1 MQSCG
6 KVIFSVF
13 LFGGGGDSC
22 TGFQP
27 RLPLCTRLTP
37 LTVGNGATGIRLI
50 CLLVY
55 FVDSHLRI
63 STTRPET
70 MLGDTA
76 IAIHPDDT
84 RYSHLHDKF
93 VIHPFTNE
101 RLPIICDGYVDMQKG
116 TGENNYSFQI
126 CN

>member
-1 MQSCG
+1 MIPVQGSSLG
-6 KVIFSVF
+6 YPSVK
-13 LFGGGGDSC
+13 DSI
-22 TGFQP
+22 
-27 RLPLCTRLTP
+27 L
-37 LTVGNGATGIRLI
+37 LTVGNRATGIRLI
-50 CLLVY
+50 CLIVII
-55 FVDSHLRI
+55 VDSHLRI

-76 IAIHPDDT
+76 IAIHPEDT

>member
-1 MQSCG
+1 MVPVQGSNLG
-6 KVIFSVF
+6 SRSVQN
-13 LFGGGGDSC
+13 SI
-22 TGFQP
+22 
-27 RLPLCTRLTP
+27 P
-37 LTVGNGATGIRLI
+37 LTVGNRATGIRLI
-50 CLLVY
+50 CLLVNI
-55 FVDSHLRI
+55 VDSHLRI

-76 IAIHPDDT
+76 IAIHPNDT

-101 RLPIICDGYVDMQKG
+101 RMPIICNGYVDMQKG

-126 CN
+126 CNWQRL